1 MVKID
6 KHIPFPEKR
15 DRPTEYP
22 WSDMQVGD
30 SFAHLKYIS
39 NAQADASYYSNK
51 LGKVFKARRDPRGI
65 VRVWR
70 IE

>member
-6 KHIPFPEKR
+6 KNIPFPRKEDK
-15 DRPTEYP
+15 PTEYP
-22 WSDMQVGD
+22 WSALEVGD
-30 SFAHLKYIS
+30 SFVYS
-39 NAQADASYYSNK
+39 GFVDNAQAAASYYSAKFGK
-51 LGKVFKARRDPRGI
+51 LFKARRDPRGT